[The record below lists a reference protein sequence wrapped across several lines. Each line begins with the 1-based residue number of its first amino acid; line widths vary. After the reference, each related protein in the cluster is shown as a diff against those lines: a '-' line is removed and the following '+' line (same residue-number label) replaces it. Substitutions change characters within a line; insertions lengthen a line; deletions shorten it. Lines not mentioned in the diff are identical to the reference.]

1 MTSEE
6 ICDDMCHCQVTL
18 SETPVFATLPSRE
31 DVLSSLMLGAHSTS
45 AFTDDNA
52 TLATYSLIESSDD
65 VEAYVASD
73 ERVLLELQ
81 RLFSRSLQFGNPL
94 HLKNMVSTI
103 TLGGL
108 YTLRNLPNFIDLAA
122 PELRDAE
129 FEVVAFLMSLIHIQA
144 LRHSF
149 RRSSSSSTVSLI
161 RLWVTTEGSR
171 SFHAGNLH

>member
-1 MTSEE
+1 M
-6 ICDDMCHCQVTL
+6 I
-18 SETPVFATLPSRE
+18 
-31 DVLSSLMLGAHSTS
+31 GAFDPT

-52 TLATYSLIESSDD
+52 TIATYSLFESSDD

-73 ERVLLELQ
+73 ESSIGASSTIFEVTDE
-81 RLFSRSLQFGNPL
+81 FGNPL

-129 FEVVAFLMSLIHIQA
+129 FEVDAFLRASFSIQA
-144 LRHSF
+144 LCHSF

-161 RLWVTTEGSR
+161 RLRVTYRG
-171 SFHAGNLH
+171 